1 MSVIP
6 FQKRAELHV
15 SVSQVKS
22 WLICS
27 RRYSYRYVRGIEPEH
42 RSPNLVLGS
51 AVHEALAAFYV
62 SVTAGKVIGVDELV
76 ANFTDAW
83 ARELQGDQTL
93 LLPEGTTADNI
104 KDQGIGLV
112 KAFAEYA
119 AVPDKVVSVE
129 QLFAVDIA
137 DPKSGELIEEQLVG
151 YLDAVVVEDG
161 KQVILEHKTAARR
174 WSRDQLDYD
183 LQAGVY
189 LAVTG
194 AEKLRFQVLLKT
206 KTPGFVTHDV
216 TRTEQQKDEA
226 IEILCRVLDA
236 IRSGISWPNRGWQCR
251 TCGYQ
256 RQCGGAA

>member
-6 FQKRAELHV
+6 FPKRAELHV

-27 RRYSYRYVRGIEPEH
+27 RRYLYRYIRGVEPEH

-62 SVTAGKVIGVDELV
+62 GVKAGQVPGVDELV
-76 ANFTDAW
+76 AHFTDAW
-83 ARELQGDQTL
+83 ARGLQGDPPL
-93 LLPEGTTADNI
+93 LLPDGVTAGNI
-104 KDQGIGLV
+104 EDQGIGLV

-119 AVPDKVVSVE
+119 AVPEKVVSVE

-137 DPKSGELIEEQLVG
+137 DPKTGELIEEQLVG
-151 YLDAVVVEDG
+151 YLDAVVIEGG
-161 KQVILEHKTAARR
+161 KQLILEHKTAARR
-174 WSRDQLDYD
+174 WSQDQLDYD
-183 LQAGVY
+183 IQAAVY

-216 TRTEQQKDEA
+216 TRTEEA
-226 IEILCRVLDA
+226 KTEAFEIVCRVLDA
-236 IRSGISWPNRGWQCR
+236 IRAGISWPNRGWQCR
-251 TCGYQ
+251 TCEY
-256 RQCGGAA
+256 RRRCGGAA